1 MSAFARGIAA
11 ALSLRI
17 EQRRPLYIIL
27 DRDVAQT
34 LGAVLRDEL
43 GLESEVLVV
52 DGIMLL
58 DFDYVDLGRIR
69 LPSYTLP
76 VTVKSLLF
84 NDMASRSRADT
95 IRPRHS
101 TSTSTSD
108 GRTAP

>member
-1 MSAFARGIAA
+1 M
-11 ALSLRI
+11 
-17 EQRRPLYIIL
+17 
-27 DRDVAQT
+27 AQT

-43 GLESEVLVV
+43 GIESEVLVI
-52 DGIMLL
+52 DGIMLV

-84 NDMASRSRADT
+84 NDM
-95 IRPRHS
+95 S
-101 TSTSTSD
+101 TSRID